1 MAVVARNT
9 IDGRESYCSGAV
21 VGVHEGMGAYA
32 EILMRAAERG
42 KAGETGGDTEKE
54 QNIFDV
60 RAWQGPTVCSKRGAR
75 QRQAAGH
82 EVEAAQI
89 QTWSDRRSMLVAFK
103 VPQRLQFD
111 LGVSPGTAL
120 VRPLLRGP

>member
-21 VGVHEGMGAYA
+21 VGVHEGMDAYA

-42 KAGETGGDTEKE
+42 KAGETGGYTKNE

-60 RAWQGPTVCSKRGAR
+60 RAWQGPTVCSKREAK
-75 QRQAAGH
+75 QRQAADP
-82 EVEAAQI
+82 EVK
-89 QTWSDRRSMLVAFK
+89 R
-103 VPQRLQFD
+103 
-111 LGVSPGTAL
+111 
-120 VRPLLRGP
+120 